1 MGEVIVDQRRVLLAQ
16 APQAIAFLL
25 YGKPPARMR
34 VEASHAWSA
43 IDRTGRFATVRPKRI
58 LQ

>member
-1 MGEVIVDQRRVLLAQ
+1 MGEVLVDQRRVFLAQ
-16 APQAIAFLL
+16 AIEVLL
-25 YGKPPARMR
+25 YGKPPTRMR

>member
-1 MGEVIVDQRRVLLAQ
+1 
-16 APQAIAFLL
+16 
-25 YGKPPARMR
+25 MR